1 MVLPIRFTDLF
12 MKHRWLLYLF
22 VINLLAELI
31 VLYYGLGYLQNIT
44 KPLLMIIMGLLVL
57 LQPIIGKRIKVLLL
71 FAIIFSLGGDVF
83 LLFDQSGGP
92 TFILGLLSFLVAH
105 LFYIVLF
112 LQIKKS
118 QIPPRRWNF
127 LIISTLLLYVA
138 ILFYILS
145 PNLGELKIPVVV
157 YALILSTMLIT
168 AIHAFHFTNPAGR
181 CIITGAFLFV
191 ISDSLLALNKFY
203 ASFDFAGL
211 VIMTTY
217 ALAQYLIITG
227 LTKFTGSRDK
237 T

>member
-1 MVLPIRFTDLF
+1 

-31 VLYYGLGYLQNIT
+31 ALYYGLGYLQNIT

-112 LQIKKS
+112 LHIKKS
-118 QIPPRRWNF
+118 QLPQRSWNPW
-127 LIISTLLLYVA
+127 IISSLLLYVA

-145 PNLGELKIPVVV
+145 PNLGELKIPVVI
-157 YALILSTMLIT
+157 YALVLSAMLIT
-168 AIHAFHFTNPAGR
+168 AIHAFHFTNNNGKWV
-181 CIITGAFLFV
+181 ITGAFLFV
-191 ISDSLLALNKFY
+191 ISDSLLAINKFY
-203 ASFDFAGL
+203 TPFAFAGL
-211 VIMTTY
+211 AIISTY
-217 ALAQYLIITG
+217 ALAQFLIITG
-227 LTKFTGSRDK
+227 VTKFTGSTDMP
-237 T
+237 

>member
-1 MVLPIRFTDLF
+1 

-112 LQIKKS
+112 LHIKKNQLPQRS
-118 QIPPRRWNF
+118 WNPW
-127 LIISTLLLYVA
+127 IISSLLLYVA
-138 ILFYILS
+138 VLFYILS
-145 PNLGELKIPVVV
+145 PNLGELKIPVVI
-157 YALILSTMLIT
+157 YALVLSAMLIT
-168 AIHAFHFTNPAGR
+168 AIHAFHFTNNNGKWV
-181 CIITGAFLFV
+181 ITGAFLFV
-191 ISDSLLALNKFY
+191 ISDSLLAINKFY
-203 ASFDFAGL
+203 TPFAFAGL
-211 VIMTTY
+211 AIISTY
-217 ALAQYLIITG
+217 ALAQFLIITG
-227 LTKFTGSRDK
+227 VTKFTGSTDMP
-237 T
+237 

>member
-1 MVLPIRFTDLF
+1 

-31 VLYYGLGYLQNIT
+31 ALYYGLGYLQNIT

-112 LQIKKS
+112 LHIKKS
-118 QIPPRRWNF
+118 QLPQRSWNPW
-127 LIISTLLLYVA
+127 IISSLLLYVA
-138 ILFYILS
+138 VLFYILS
-145 PNLGELKIPVVV
+145 PNLGELKIPVVI
-157 YALILSTMLIT
+157 YALVLSAMLIT
-168 AIHAFHFTNPAGR
+168 AIHAFHFTNNNGKWV
-181 CIITGAFLFV
+181 ITGAFLFV
-191 ISDSLLALNKFY
+191 ISDSLLAINKFY
-203 ASFDFAGL
+203 TPFAFAGL
-211 VIMTTY
+211 AIISTY
-217 ALAQYLIITG
+217 ALAQFLIITG
-227 LTKFTGSRDK
+227 VTKFTGSTDMP
-237 T
+237 